1 MNIAIIPA
9 RKGSERMPNKNR
21 SKINGSSIFKI
32 ALDQALRVKIF
43 DRIIVTTNDEVLIN
57 ESKNLPILID
67 RRPSNYSCKKT
78 PLISVIN
85 YIISK
90 FNIEDDANISLLTVT
105 NPLREDIDIL
115 KPNKI
120 FQESNRE
127 RRLLSVTEVDYPI
140 EMTWKIGENGN
151 LKSNFSIDTTRKQD
165 FTKSYKWNDS
175 IIIDKASGFSKNNQN
190 LYGKD
195 SIPYFM
201 PHEKSIQIDSEWQFK
216 LVKFLLE
223 NNLAQNF

>member
-1 MNIAIIPA
+1 MAIIPA

-43 DRIIVTTNDEVLIN
+43 DKIIVTTNDEVLIN

-90 FNIEDDANISLLTVT
+90 FNIEDDTNISLLTVT
-105 NPLREDIDIL
+105 NPLREDPENIL

-127 RRLLSVTEVDYPI
+127 EGS
-140 EMTWKIGENGN
+140 
-151 LKSNFSIDTTRKQD
+151 
-165 FTKSYKWNDS
+165 
-175 IIIDKASGFSKNNQN
+175 
-190 LYGKD
+190 
-195 SIPYFM
+195 
-201 PHEKSIQIDSEWQFK
+201 
-216 LVKFLLE
+216 
-223 NNLAQNF
+223 